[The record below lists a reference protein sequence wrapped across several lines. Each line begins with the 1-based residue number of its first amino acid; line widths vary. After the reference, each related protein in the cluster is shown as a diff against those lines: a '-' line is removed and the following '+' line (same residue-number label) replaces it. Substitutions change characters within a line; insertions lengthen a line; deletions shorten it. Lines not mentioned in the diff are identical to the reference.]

1 LPLPMAEDEAKVLSD
16 AKQLPLSERVAHK
29 NWKVRSEVYDD
40 IKHSCQKVFSDED
53 TVLNQYGKFQPSRC
67 MLKTLWLRKDERG

>member
-1 LPLPMAEDEAKVLSD
+1 MAEDEAKVLSD

-40 IKHSCQKVFSDED
+40 IKHSCQKVFSAADP
-53 TVLNQYGKFQPSRC
+53 VLNQYGKCQPSRC
-67 MLKTLWLRKDERG
+67 MLKPLRLCKDERG